1 MTSSAA
7 KKDALNQITRQCE
20 NWEKDKDLF
29 IKANEAQSEL
39 LALNLLTV
47 LGIAQEKI
55 FPQYKCSRTSK
66 VDLAAR
72 FKALEGSS
80 KFSKPDIIIEIKKPS
95 VIFAQGEKRYALT
108 VSQLQTYL
116 AAEKCKSVKYGII
129 FNGCQVQLFRKHG
142 MLSYPISSV
151 LSLDK
156 KNINGTISYLKKSIK
171 QDEEI
176 RGSIITVWNN
186 KGGVGKTTI
195 AQGLAIL
202 LSEKIIYGKKEK
214 NRILLIDYDHN
225 QGDLTANCKMERSDG
240 ETKRLLED
248 EILGKLSKESIIN
261 SLPTFTNIPER
272 GTRPRF
278 PFEIKILKADSKLS
292 EEGADYIKNFAA
304 EDRLP
309 LRELCLQLS
318 ELFDYIIID
327 APPNYEQSIFS
338 KEAVSAADCILPIA
352 LFQNNN
358 SIRNYAKAVIEH
370 IKPAQESRND
380 GGPFSLGI
388 WFNRWRTTWTPIP
401 TSDSVKRQIENT
413 EKEEDQIE
421 LKRIFYKPNTHLLR
435 KLDENADIARSIMDA
450 KGLPGVVRY
459 LKARNAFDS
468 LVKEFSD

>member
-248 EILGKLSKESIIN
+248 EFLGKLSKESIIN

-292 EEGADYIKNFAA
+292 EEGPDYIKNFAA

-358 SIRNYAKAVIEH
+358 SIRNYAKAVIDH
-370 IKPAQESRND
+370 IKPAQEKRND

>member
-1 MTSSAA
+1 MTSSTAQ
-7 KKDALNQITRQCE
+7 KDALNQITRQCA

-80 KFSKPDIIIEIKKPS
+80 KFSKPDLIIEIKKPS

-248 EILGKLSKESIIN
+248 EFLGKLSKESIIN

-278 PFEIKILKADSKLS
+278 PFEIKILRADSKLS
-292 EEGADYIKNFAA
+292 EEGPDYIKNFAA

-309 LRELCLQLS
+309 LRKLCLQLS

-358 SIRNYAKAVIEH
+358 SIRNYAKAVIDH
-370 IKPAQESRND
+370 LKPAQEKRND

>member
-1 MTSSAA
+1 MPSSKAKQESLNLIIQSCETWNRDKTSR
-7 KKDALNQITRQCE
+7 DE
-20 NWEKDKDLF
+20 
-29 IKANEAQSEL
+29 ANEEQAIA
-39 LALNLLTV
+39 LARNLLQ
-47 LGIAQEKI
+47 LLDINQEKI
-55 FPQYKCSRTSK
+55 FPQYKCSSNQK
-66 VDLAAR
+66 VDLAVR
-72 FKALEGSS
+72 FNPSETSS
-80 KFSKPDIIIEIKKPS
+80 KFSKPDLILEIKRPS
-95 VIFAQGEKRYALT
+95 WIFSEGSEKYSQT
-108 VSQLQTYL
+108 ISQLQSYL
-116 AAEKCKSVKYGII
+116 SAERCKSVKYGII
-129 FNGCQVQLFRKHG
+129 FNGCEVQLFRKHG
-142 MLSYPISSV
+142 MISYPISSI
-151 LSLDK
+151 LSVDK
-156 KNINGTISYLKKSIK
+156 SNIKKTIDYLQKNIKQNTVPRGT
-171 QDEEI
+171 
-176 RGSIITVWNN
+176 IITVWNN

-248 EILGKLSKESIIN
+248 EFLGKLSKESIIN

-278 PFEIKILKADSKLS
+278 PFDIKILKADSKLS
-292 EEGADYIKNFAA
+292 EEGPDYIKNFAA

-309 LRELCLQLS
+309 LRKLCLQLS

-421 LKRIFYKPNTHLLR
+421 LKRIFYKPNTRLLR
-435 KLDENADIARSIMDA
+435 KIDETADIARSIMDN